1 MLFNKKLLENI
12 ANFLQGLGINSRI
25 AASKENGRLL
35 YLIIEG
41 KQAKAFY
48 ALLSEYSKWFF

>member
-1 MLFNKKLLENI
+1 LLENI

-25 AASKENGRLL
+25 AAGKENGRLL

-41 KQAKAFY
+41 KEAKAFY